1 MYSICFTIAG
11 VIFSILLFVLYNFK
25 SNLKLLENKI
35 YYGIIVTTIISGLI
49 EIYSFILVRTSI
61 FVNSVLYL
69 FSLKSLFLCFLV
81 WIYLFTIYTVI
92 VTINLKNKDYS
103 RYRLAIIISTI
114 VFIIVSL
121 TTMILPIDIIETD
134 GLLLPTG
141 VGVDIIYVLSLIL
154 FIIMISVIISN
165 RRNLKNKKYY
175 PMYFLLV
182 ILGIM
187 IIVQKIFPS
196 LLLINFSLS
205 ILIYIMY
212 FTIENPDIKLIKD
225 LSYTRR
231 MLEKQNEMVSGIV
244 NNLAISLK
252 NPLMEITNFSSKKI
266 NKKDEV
272 SSLEEIKKFQ
282 KLSLNLVDQI
292 NKIMDL
298 TRIENRQLKIK
309 NKLYQTDNLINSIK
323 DIINFRNVDVNYNID
338 NNIPKVLYGD
348 DDNIKQ
354 TFTYLVEFINNYF
367 NRYDLTINIS
377 KISVRNNCKLMF
389 SIIVNYK
396 NTKLDFIE
404 RDNKCIIE
412 TNAWEYELYN
422 RLVELQKGTY
432 EVKKDNSSLIFNF
445 ALFQKI
451 KDNNEAVEEEVI
463 KYNNYS
469 GKKILIA
476 LDNHLDINK
485 FTELLVN
492 YNVDI
497 STSSSIEELTELLR
511 SDKTFDIVFLS
522 NTISGIEN
530 YNITTSEER
539 KRTMTKLSLIA
550 GYKLQ
555 IIMVTLED
563 YKDSDTEYIKMPI
576 SKVKLDDIMVKYLSE
591 K

>member
-35 YYGIIVTTIISGLI
+35 YYGIIVTTIIAGLI

-103 RYRLAIIISTI
+103 RYRLAIMISTI

-231 MLEKQNEMVSGIV
+231 MLEKQNEMVSGTV

-451 KDNNEAVEEEVI
+451 KDNNEVVEEEVI

>member
-121 TTMILPIDIIETD
+121 TTMILPINIIETD

-231 MLEKQNEMVSGIV
+231 MLEKQNEMVSGTV

>member
-35 YYGIIVTTIISGLI
+35 YYGIIVTTIIAGLI

-121 TTMILPIDIIETD
+121 TTMILPINIIETD

-141 VGVDIIYVLSLIL
+141 IGVDIIYVLSLIL

-231 MLEKQNEMVSGIV
+231 MLEKQNEMVSGTV

-451 KDNNEAVEEEVI
+451 KDNNEVVEEEVI

>member
-35 YYGIIVTTIISGLI
+35 YYGIIVTTIIAGLI

-103 RYRLAIIISTI
+103 RYRLAIMISTI
-114 VFIIVSL
+114 VFIIISL

-231 MLEKQNEMVSGIV
+231 MLEKQNEMVSGTV

-432 EVKKDNSSLIFNF
+432 EVKKNNSSLIFNF

-576 SKVKLDDIMVKYLSE
+576 SKVKLDDIMVKYLN
-591 K
+591 

>member
-61 FVNSVLYL
+61 SVNSVLYL

-81 WIYLFTIYTVI
+81 WIYLFTVYTVI

-103 RYRLAIIISTI
+103 RYRLAIMISAI

-121 TTMILPIDIIETD
+121 TTMVLPIDIIETD

-231 MLEKQNEMVSGIV
+231 MLEKQNEMVSGTV

>member
-35 YYGIIVTTIISGLI
+35 YYGIIVTTIIAGLI

-231 MLEKQNEMVSGIV
+231 MLEKQNEMVSGTV

-323 DIINFRNVDVNYNID
+323 DIINFRNVDINYNID

-451 KDNNEAVEEEVI
+451 KDNNEVVEEEVI

-530 YNITTSEER
+530 YNIITSEER

-555 IIMVTLED
+555 VIMVTLED

>member
-35 YYGIIVTTIISGLI
+35 YYGIIVTTIIAGLI

-231 MLEKQNEMVSGIV
+231 MLEKQNEMVSGTV

-530 YNITTSEER
+530 YNIITSEER

-576 SKVKLDDIMVKYLSE
+576 SKVKLDDIMVKYLN
-591 K
+591 

>member
-231 MLEKQNEMVSGIV
+231 MLEKQNEMVSGTV

-451 KDNNEAVEEEVI
+451 KDNNEVVEEEVI

-576 SKVKLDDIMVKYLSE
+576 SKVKLDDIMVKYLN
-591 K
+591 

>member
-103 RYRLAIIISTI
+103 RYRLAIMISAI
-114 VFIIVSL
+114 VFIIISL

-231 MLEKQNEMVSGIV
+231 MLEKQNEMVSGTV

-451 KDNNEAVEEEVI
+451 KDNNEVVEEEVI

>member
-61 FVNSVLYL
+61 SVNSVLYL

-81 WIYLFTIYTVI
+81 WIYLFTVYTVI

-231 MLEKQNEMVSGIV
+231 MLEKQNEMVSGTV

-451 KDNNEAVEEEVI
+451 KDNNEVVEEEVI

>member
-11 VIFSILLFVLYNFK
+11 VIFSILLFALYNFK

-61 FVNSVLYL
+61 FINSALYL
-69 FSLKSLFLCFLV
+69 FSLKSLFLCFIV
-81 WIYLFTIYTVI
+81 WIYLFTVYTVI

-103 RYRLAIIISTI
+103 RYRLAIMISMV

-121 TTMILPIDIIETD
+121 TTMILPINIIETN

-141 VGVDIIYVLSLIL
+141 IGVDIIYVLASIL

-165 RRNLKNKKYY
+165 RSNLKNKKYY
-175 PMYFLLV
+175 PMYFLLAM
-182 ILGIM
+182 LGI
-187 IIVQKIFPS
+187 IIVIQKIFPS

-231 MLEKQNEMVSGIV
+231 MLEKQNEMVSGTV

-266 NKKDEV
+266 NKKNEV

-451 KDNNEAVEEEVI
+451 KDNNEVVEEEVI

-555 IIMVTLED
+555 VIMVTLED

>member
-35 YYGIIVTTIISGLI
+35 YYGIIVTTIMAGLI
-49 EIYSFILVRTSI
+49 EIYSFILVRTSVFI
-61 FVNSVLYL
+61 NSVLYL
-69 FSLKSLFLCFLV
+69 FSLKSLFLCFIV
-81 WIYLFTIYTVI
+81 WIYLFTVYTVI

-103 RYRLAIIISTI
+103 RYRLAIMISMV

-121 TTMILPIDIIETD
+121 TTMILPINIIETN

-141 VGVDIIYVLSLIL
+141 IGVDIIYVLASIL

-165 RRNLKNKKYY
+165 RSNLKNKKYY
-175 PMYFLLV
+175 PMYFLLAM
-182 ILGIM
+182 LGI
-187 IIVQKIFPS
+187 IIVIQKIFPS

-231 MLEKQNEMVSGIV
+231 MLEKQNEMVSGTV

-266 NKKDEV
+266 NKKNEV
-272 SSLEEIKKFQ
+272 SSLEEIEEFQ

-298 TRIENRQLKIK
+298 TRIENRELKIK

-323 DIINFRNVDVNYNID
+323 DIINFRNVDVSYNID
-338 NNIPKVLYGD
+338 DNIPKVLYGD

-354 TFTYLVEFINNYF
+354 TFTYLTEFINNYF
-367 NRYDLTINIS
+367 DRYDLTINIS

-389 SIIVNYK
+389 GIIVSYK

-404 RDNKCIIE
+404 RDNKCIID

-422 RLVELQKGTY
+422 RLVELQKGAS

-451 KDNNEAVEEEVI
+451 KDNNEIVEEEVI

-530 YNITTSEER
+530 YDIATSEER

-555 IIMVTLED
+555 VIMVTLED

>member
-35 YYGIIVTTIISGLI
+35 YYGIIVTTIIAGLI

-231 MLEKQNEMVSGIV
+231 MLEKQNEMVSGTV

-451 KDNNEAVEEEVI
+451 KDNNEVVEEEVI

-511 SDKTFDIVFLS
+511 SDKTIDIVFLS

-555 IIMVTLED
+555 IIMVTFED

>member
-81 WIYLFTIYTVI
+81 WIYLFTVYTVI

-103 RYRLAIIISTI
+103 RYRLAIMISTI

-231 MLEKQNEMVSGIV
+231 MLEKQNEMVSGTV

-309 NKLYQTDNLINSIK
+309 NRLYQTDNLINSIK

>member
-35 YYGIIVTTIISGLI
+35 YYGIIVTTIIAGLI

-61 FVNSVLYL
+61 VINSALYL
-69 FSLKSLFLCFLV
+69 FSLKSLFLCFIV
-81 WIYLFTIYTVI
+81 WIYLFTVYTVI

-103 RYRLAIIISTI
+103 RYRLAIMISMV

-121 TTMILPIDIIETD
+121 TTMILPINIIETN

-141 VGVDIIYVLSLIL
+141 IGVDIIYVLASIL

-165 RRNLKNKKYY
+165 RSNLKNKKYY
-175 PMYFLLV
+175 PMYFLLAM
-182 ILGIM
+182 LGI
-187 IIVQKIFPS
+187 IIVIQKIFPS

-231 MLEKQNEMVSGIV
+231 MLEKQNEMVSGTV

-266 NKKDEV
+266 NKKNEV
-272 SSLEEIKKFQ
+272 SSLEEIEEFQ

-298 TRIENRQLKIK
+298 TRIENRELKIK

-323 DIINFRNVDVNYNID
+323 DIINFRNVDVSYNID
-338 NNIPKVLYGD
+338 DNIPKVLYGD

-354 TFTYLVEFINNYF
+354 TFTYLTEFINNYF
-367 NRYDLTINIS
+367 DRYDLTINIS

-389 SIIVNYK
+389 GIIVSYK

-404 RDNKCIIE
+404 RDNKCIID

-422 RLVELQKGTY
+422 RLVELQKGAS

-451 KDNNEAVEEEVI
+451 KDNNEIVEEEVI

-530 YNITTSEER
+530 YDIATSEER

-555 IIMVTLED
+555 VIMVTLED

>member
-81 WIYLFTIYTVI
+81 WIYLFTVYTVI

-231 MLEKQNEMVSGIV
+231 MLEKQNEMVSGTV

-404 RDNKCIIE
+404 RDNTCIIE

-530 YNITTSEER
+530 YDITTSEER

>member
-81 WIYLFTIYTVI
+81 WIYLFTVYTVI

-231 MLEKQNEMVSGIV
+231 MLEKQNEMVSGTV

-309 NKLYQTDNLINSIK
+309 NRLYQTDNLINSIK

-555 IIMVTLED
+555 IIMVTFED

>member
-35 YYGIIVTTIISGLI
+35 YYGIIVTTIIAGLI

-61 FVNSVLYL
+61 FANSVLYL

-81 WIYLFTIYTVI
+81 WIYLFTVYTVI

-231 MLEKQNEMVSGIV
+231 MLEKQNEMVSGTV

>member
-35 YYGIIVTTIISGLI
+35 YYGIIVTTIIAGLI

-231 MLEKQNEMVSGIV
+231 MLEKQNEMVSGTV

-432 EVKKDNSSLIFNF
+432 EVKKNNSSLIFNF

>member
-231 MLEKQNEMVSGIV
+231 MLEKQNEVVSGTV

-451 KDNNEAVEEEVI
+451 KDNNEVVEEEVI

-555 IIMVTLED
+555 IIMVTFED

>member
-35 YYGIIVTTIISGLI
+35 YYGIIVTTIIAGLI

-61 FVNSVLYL
+61 FINSALYL

-81 WIYLFTIYTVI
+81 WIYLFTVYTVI

-103 RYRLAIIISTI
+103 RYRLAIMISMV

-121 TTMILPIDIIETD
+121 TTMILPINIIETN

-141 VGVDIIYVLSLIL
+141 IGVDIIYALASIL

-165 RRNLKNKKYY
+165 RSNLKNKKYY
-175 PMYFLLV
+175 PMYFLLAM
-182 ILGIM
+182 LGI
-187 IIVQKIFPS
+187 IIVIQKIFPS

-231 MLEKQNEMVSGIV
+231 MLEKQNEMVSGTV

-266 NKKDEV
+266 NKKNEV
-272 SSLEEIKKFQ
+272 SSLEEIEEFQ

-298 TRIENRQLKIK
+298 TRIENRELKIK

-323 DIINFRNVDVNYNID
+323 DIINFRNVDVSYNID
-338 NNIPKVLYGD
+338 DNIPKVLYGD

-354 TFTYLVEFINNYF
+354 TFTYLTEFINNYF
-367 NRYDLTINIS
+367 DRYDLTINIS

-389 SIIVNYK
+389 GIIVSYK

-404 RDNKCIIE
+404 RDNKCIID

-422 RLVELQKGTY
+422 RLVELQKGAS

-451 KDNNEAVEEEVI
+451 KDNNEIVEEEVI

-555 IIMVTLED
+555 VIMVTLED

>member
-121 TTMILPIDIIETD
+121 TTMILPINIIETD

-231 MLEKQNEMVSGIV
+231 MLEKQNEMVSGTV

-451 KDNNEAVEEEVI
+451 KDNNEVVEEEVI

>member
-81 WIYLFTIYTVI
+81 WIYLFTVYTVI

-121 TTMILPIDIIETD
+121 TTMILPINIIETD

-141 VGVDIIYVLSLIL
+141 IGVDIIYVLSLIL

-231 MLEKQNEMVSGIV
+231 MLEKQNEMVSGTV

-451 KDNNEAVEEEVI
+451 KDNNEAVEEEII

-555 IIMVTLED
+555 IIMVTFED

>member
-81 WIYLFTIYTVI
+81 WIYLFTVYTVI

-121 TTMILPIDIIETD
+121 TTMVLPIDIIETD

-231 MLEKQNEMVSGIV
+231 MLEKQNEMVSGTV

-451 KDNNEAVEEEVI
+451 KDNNEVVEEEVI

-555 IIMVTLED
+555 IIMVTFED

>member
-61 FVNSVLYL
+61 SVNSVLYL

-81 WIYLFTIYTVI
+81 WIYLFTVYTVI

-231 MLEKQNEMVSGIV
+231 MLEKQNEIASGTV

-530 YNITTSEER
+530 YDITTSEER

>member
-35 YYGIIVTTIISGLI
+35 YYGIIVTTIIAGLI
-49 EIYSFILVRTSI
+49 EIYSFILVRTSVFI
-61 FVNSVLYL
+61 NSVLYL

-81 WIYLFTIYTVI
+81 WIYLFTVYTVI

-103 RYRLAIIISTI
+103 RYRLAIMISTV

-231 MLEKQNEMVSGIV
+231 MLEKQNEMVSGTV

-272 SSLEEIKKFQ
+272 SSLEEIEEFQ

-298 TRIENRQLKIK
+298 TRIENRELKIK

-354 TFTYLVEFINNYF
+354 TFTYLTEFINNYF
-367 NRYDLTINIS
+367 DRYDLTINIS

-451 KDNNEAVEEEVI
+451 KDNNEVVEEEDI

-530 YNITTSEER
+530 YDITTSEER

>member
-35 YYGIIVTTIISGLI
+35 YYGIIVTTIMAGLI
-49 EIYSFILVRTSI
+49 EIYSFILVRTSVFI
-61 FVNSVLYL
+61 NSVLYL

-81 WIYLFTIYTVI
+81 WIYLFTVYTVI

-103 RYRLAIIISTI
+103 RYRLAIMISMV

-231 MLEKQNEMVSGIV
+231 MLEKQNEMVSGTV

-354 TFTYLVEFINNYF
+354 TFTYLTEFINNYF
-367 NRYDLTINIS
+367 DRYDLTINIS

-451 KDNNEAVEEEVI
+451 KDNNEVVEEEDI

-530 YNITTSEER
+530 YDIATSEER

-555 IIMVTLED
+555 VIMVTLED

>member
-231 MLEKQNEMVSGIV
+231 MLEKQNEMVSGTV

-463 KYNNYS
+463 RYNNYS

>member
-231 MLEKQNEMVSGIV
+231 MLEKQNEMVSGTV

-530 YNITTSEER
+530 YDITTSEER

-576 SKVKLDDIMVKYLSE
+576 SKVKLDDIMVKYLN
-591 K
+591 

>member
-81 WIYLFTIYTVI
+81 WIYLFTVYTVI

-231 MLEKQNEMVSGIV
+231 MLEKQNEMVSGTV

-432 EVKKDNSSLIFNF
+432 EVKKNNSSLIFNF

-511 SDKTFDIVFLS
+511 SDKTIDIVFLS

>member
-61 FVNSVLYL
+61 SVNSVLYL

-81 WIYLFTIYTVI
+81 WIYLFTVYTVI

-231 MLEKQNEMVSGIV
+231 MLEKQNEMVSGTV

-555 IIMVTLED
+555 IIMVTLAD

>member
-61 FVNSVLYL
+61 SVNSVLYL

-81 WIYLFTIYTVI
+81 WIYLFTVYTVI

-103 RYRLAIIISTI
+103 RYRLAIMISAI
-114 VFIIVSL
+114 VFIIISL
-121 TTMILPIDIIETD
+121 TTMVLPIDIIETD

-231 MLEKQNEMVSGIV
+231 MLEKQNEMVSGTV

-323 DIINFRNVDVNYNID
+323 DIINFRNVDINYNID

-451 KDNNEAVEEEVI
+451 KDNNEVVEEEVI

>member
-35 YYGIIVTTIISGLI
+35 YYGIIVTTIIAGLI

-121 TTMILPIDIIETD
+121 TTMILPINIIETD

-141 VGVDIIYVLSLIL
+141 IGVDIIYVLSLIL

-231 MLEKQNEMVSGIV
+231 MLEKQNEMVSGTV

-530 YNITTSEER
+530 YNIITSEER

>member
-35 YYGIIVTTIISGLI
+35 YYGIIVTTIIAGLI

-61 FVNSVLYL
+61 FLNSVLYL

-121 TTMILPIDIIETD
+121 TTMILPINIIETD

-231 MLEKQNEMVSGIV
+231 MLEKQNEMVSGTV

-309 NKLYQTDNLINSIK
+309 NRLYQTDNLINSIK

-354 TFTYLVEFINNYF
+354 TFTYLVEFISNYF
-367 NRYDLTINIS
+367 DRYDLTINIS

-555 IIMVTLED
+555 IIMVTFED

-576 SKVKLDDIMVKYLSE
+576 SKVKLDDIMVKYLN
-591 K
+591 

>member
-231 MLEKQNEMVSGIV
+231 MLEKQNEMVSGTV

-451 KDNNEAVEEEVI
+451 KDNNEVVEEEVI

-555 IIMVTLED
+555 VIMVTLED

>member
-35 YYGIIVTTIISGLI
+35 YYGIIVTTIIAGLI

-231 MLEKQNEMVSGIV
+231 MLEKQNEMVSGTV

-576 SKVKLDDIMVKYLSE
+576 FKVKLDDIMVKYLSE

>member
-35 YYGIIVTTIISGLI
+35 YYGIIVTTIIAGLI

-231 MLEKQNEMVSGIV
+231 MLEKQNEMVSGTV

-432 EVKKDNSSLIFNF
+432 EVKKNNSSLIFNF

-451 KDNNEAVEEEVI
+451 KDNNEVVEEEVI

-530 YNITTSEER
+530 YNIITSEER

-555 IIMVTLED
+555 IIMVTFED